1 VRRNY
6 MFREI
11 EKEDELDG
19 NGGIKH
25 SKVEEREVFFIGKH
39 PVTRLLRKDGVDL
52 SPSEQKKEQERVDKQ
67 IAASK
72 KKEAKR
78 QQEAEQGKHDE
89 HEITIDTLL
98 HISDVSNPRRIA
110 LKGRDTIVFDFR
122 GKPESKTQG
131 MAENALKKI
140 SGTLWIDEEGRE
152 VVRIEAQFDD
162 SFKIGG
168 GLLASVQKGSRF
180 VFEQAW
186 VNNEVWLPTFAD
198 VNIAARVMLLKGIKE
213 HSVTH
218 FTDYRKFRVD
228 SKMTLAEEEKPH

>member
-1 VRRNY
+1 
-6 MFREI
+6 
-11 EKEDELDG
+11 
-19 NGGIKH
+19 
-25 SKVEEREVFFIGKH
+25 
-39 PVTRLLRKDGVDL
+39 
-52 SPSEQKKEQERVDKQ
+52 
-67 IAASK
+67 
-72 KKEAKR
+72 
-78 QQEAEQGKHDE
+78 
-89 HEITIDTLL
+89 
-98 HISDVSNPRRIA
+98 
-110 LKGRDTIVFDFR
+110 
-122 GKPESKTQG
+122 
-131 MAENALKKI
+131 
-140 SGTLWIDEEGRE
+140 TLWIDEEGRE